1 MKVGDLIRYKTRYIG
16 EQFVVVGVRPRRY
29 RELAMR
35 PKIKCVSVQTLKETR
50 WSCSSTVEKIA

>member
-16 EQFVVVGVRPRRY
+16 EQFVVVGVRPWPARKVW
-29 RELAMR
+29 
-35 PKIKCVSVQTLKETR
+35 KIKCVSAKTLKETR